1 MAEPRIRR
9 AGSGDWSLIWP
20 VWHEIIAAGDTYAYD
35 PDTSFD
41 QGKRMW
47 FGPLPEETWVAA
59 SDEDDMLGTYHF
71 GPNHS
76 GPGAH
81 IANASYMVAP
91 AARGRGVGRAMVE
104 HSLQRAAELG
114 YLGLQFNAVAAT
126 NRPAIKLYEELGF
139 GTVGVIP
146 RGFRHPS
153 AGLVDLLIMYREVT
167 PIR

>member
-1 MAEPRIRR
+1 
-9 AGSGDWSLIWP
+9 
-20 VWHEIIAAGDTYAYD
+20 
-35 PDTSFD
+35 
-41 QGKRMW
+41 
-47 FGPLPEETWVAA
+47 
-59 SDEDDMLGTYHF
+59 
-71 GPNHS
+71 
-76 GPGAH
+76 
-81 IANASYMVAP
+81 
-91 AARGRGVGRAMVE
+91 MVE

-114 YLGLQFNAVAAT
+114 YLGLQFTAVAAT